1 MRSFSSSRPRC
12 HVGAKVSDSYI
23 FVTTAFQCTDI
34 FAYLINHLTFLIIY
48 QKSVMFFFHLLDT
61 HSFPNIYRALYRKL
75 VLGRLKKDTEM
86 DTLLLCKLGVLAWL

>member
-1 MRSFSSSRPRC
+1 MRSFSSSRPPC

-34 FAYLINHLTFLIIY
+34 FAYLINHLMFLIIY
-48 QKSVMFFFHLLDT
+48 QKFHLLDT

-86 DTLLLCKLGVLAWL
+86 DALLLCKLGVLAWF